1 MKKFI
6 APQWHKIFT
15 RQGLDFDALWRMD
28 LKPLDEPNVGRG
40 RGGWSS
46 VSRLSLQLS
55 DGNEK
60 RLILKRQKN
69 HFSHTLCHPFRGI
82 PTFEKEISSILRYKR
97 LGIPALEPVF
107 YERRSNSQG
116 IQAILITEY
125 LEGYMPLDEL
135 VSSYQEQGWP
145 ERAWRNRL
153 IKALASPVRKLH
165 EKGFQHNCLYPRHLF
180 IRQKGQEIRV
190 RVIDLE
196 KNKWRPLSNKRRIRD
211 LESLHRR
218 TGGFSRSDRL
228 RFLNA
233 YCGVKR
239 LDKNAR
245 RLCRQIIR
253 QNRKK
258 MEYDSNC

>member
-1 MKKFI
+1 MKKFVT
-6 APQWHKIFT
+6 PQWRKIFT

-28 LKPLDEPNVGRG
+28 LEPLDDPNTGRG

-46 VSRLSLQLS
+46 VSFLSLQLN
-55 DGNEK
+55 DGHEK

-69 HFSHTLCHPFRGI
+69 HFSRTLCHPLRGI
-82 PTFEKEISSILRYKR
+82 PTFEKEIRNILRYNR
-97 LGIPALEPVF
+97 SGIPALEPVF
-107 YERRSNSQG
+107 YERRYNSDG

-135 VSSYQEQGWP
+135 ISSYEEQGWP
-145 ERAWRNRL
+145 ERAVRNRL
-153 IKALASPVRKLH
+153 IEALSSPVRKLH

-180 IRQKGQEIRV
+180 ISHTDQEISV

-196 KNKWRPLSNKRRIRD
+196 KNKWRPLGSKRRVRD

-218 TGGFSRSDRL
+218 TRGFTLSDRL
-228 RFLNA
+228 RFLKA
-233 YCGVKR
+233 YCGIDR
-239 LDKNAR
+239 LDKNAK
-245 RLCRQIIR
+245 RLCRLIIR

-258 MEYDSNC
+258 QAV